1 MHYRLRALWSDERG
15 LTSVEYALLLATV
28 AVVAIGAFA
37 YLGSRMETTAE
48 NSAGVISAADESPS
62 PPMMPSEY

>member
-1 MHYRLRALWSDERG
+1 MRERLNELWTDQDG

-37 YLGSRMETTAE
+37 YLGSQVEGTAE
-48 NSAGVISAADESPS
+48 DSAGVISAADETP
-62 PPMMPSEY
+62 PAPMMPTGY